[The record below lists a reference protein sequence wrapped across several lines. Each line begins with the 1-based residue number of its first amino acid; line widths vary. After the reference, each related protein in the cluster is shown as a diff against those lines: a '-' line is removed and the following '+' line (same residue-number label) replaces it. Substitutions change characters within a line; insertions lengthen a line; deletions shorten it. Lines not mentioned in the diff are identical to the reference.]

1 LSRRHEFEAD
11 RFAGESTG
19 EPAALILAL
28 KKLSKDSLS
37 NLTPHPLLVGLHF
50 THPPVLERIRALR
63 NVESKIDNFS
73 GQAVIQESLGRSP
86 RNRNKRHF

>member
-1 LSRRHEFEAD
+1 MIILGVVLNFLSRRHEFEAD

-63 NVESKIDNFS
+63 NVESKMS
-73 GQAVIQESLGRSP
+73 GGRS
-86 RNRNKRHF
+86 KVA